1 MTGRRPLA
9 ATTGGL
15 NVCDATQLVTN
26 VSAPHVAIS
35 SSAYARAR
43 RGDTRTSEI
52 RLLSKQWEKDD
63 ILLYRFRSIFVCAF
77 LVTAG

>member
-9 ATTGGL
+9 AKTGGL
-15 NVCDATQLVTN
+15 NVCDVTQLVTN
-26 VSAPHVAIS
+26 VSAPDVAN
-35 SSAYARAR
+35 ARAG

-52 RLLSKQWEKDD
+52 RLSSKQWEKDD

-77 LVTAG
+77 LVTSG